1 MPKVLIVMGSN
12 SDRAVM
18 EEAKRVLQS
27 AGVDCLF
34 TVASAHRTP
43 ERVRELAERCEKG
56 EFEVVI
62 AGAGG
67 SAHLAGVLASL
78 TLVPVIGVPIK
89 SSLLGLDSLLSTV
102 QMPGG
107 VPVAT
112 VGIDNGRN
120 AGLLALRILALKFP
134 EIKEKLEQERERMRA
149 GVESQARELE
159 SEG

>member
-27 AGVDCLF
+27 TGVDCLF

-67 SAHLAGVLASL
+67 AAHLAGVLASL

-89 SSLLGLDSLLSTV
+89 SNLLGLDSLLSTV
-102 QMPGG
+102 QMPAG

-120 AGLLALRILALKFP
+120 AGLLALRILALKYP
-134 EIKEKLEQERERMRA
+134 EIKEKLEQERGRMQA